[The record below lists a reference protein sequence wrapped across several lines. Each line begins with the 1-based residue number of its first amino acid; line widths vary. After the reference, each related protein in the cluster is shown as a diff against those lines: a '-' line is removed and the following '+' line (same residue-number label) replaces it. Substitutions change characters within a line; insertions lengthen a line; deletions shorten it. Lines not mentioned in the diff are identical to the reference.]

1 MVVRAVSDA
10 SASASASVLVSASAF
25 GPVPEPGPA
34 VVPVSAPAPVPISGP
49 DMDPAYRLAMDPS
62 MSAIDPAAMLTPDLR
77 AGYADLR
84 RLPFFDGVPNE
95 VLVGALQCR
104 ALVRRVIDRDHVL
117 ADPADAR
124 REAAPPVIYVAS
136 GQVAAGVFDGATLE
150 ERKAYGARWEAMT
163 AEEREA
169 ESLIKPPP
177 LARAAKKNVALF
189 AEGDVFNS
197 AAVMNVRGAPV
208 AFYTTA
214 PTVVVSMA
222 QRFIADVAV
231 AFPFFE
237 ARFRRA
243 IQLSR
248 RRLAGVTG
256 VKQEILDFFVRQGIS
271 VSGDTVRVRQLD
283 RCIDCKQCEQ
293 ACEERYGARR
303 LTLGGYQLGMLDF
316 VYTCRTCTDQRCVD
330 PCAYDSIK
338 YDPVRR
344 EVVINEATC
353 TGCTACAQSCPYGA
367 IDMVDVDTQS
377 PNVIGRFVQRLE
389 RKGALASGPGTGRVA
404 RPRRIANKCDHCA
417 AYGDQACVSACP
429 TGALIEISA
438 YELFHE
444 RSPQGAVAARTGFDQ
459 DVEADRAEVLPT
471 RPFVDGV
478 DVRSGGEAKVRRG
491 RVGPLL
497 LWGVGLLVWLAV
509 LAEILLRIYRPAWS
523 YQFYQLRHSAEYAGI
538 EVAGIL
544 DKVHFRAGDELAVQ
558 CGLVG
563 TGLMIIAAIYPMFRR
578 VRLFR
583 WLASNTMWFD
593 FHLMAGTV
601 GPMFVALHSAA
612 RLGTWVDIALWS
624 MVIVAVS
631 GFIGRYLYTHVPEL
645 SSGRE
650 LEELDHARA
659 FGWHRGQHPVAMAEI
674 DRELY
679 DHTLRA
685 GRVAA
690 HPSVLFALAWLLLE
704 DVRRPGRW
712 LGRRARLARLGVRG
726 RARRD
731 LVTRAGRML
740 LIQRSAVIA
749 PKAALLLHAWKK
761 VHVPFTI
768 LLAASAT
775 AHIWVSWGR
784 AW

>member
-1 MVVRAVSDA
+1 ML
-10 SASASASVLVSASAF
+10 LVPSR
-25 GPVPEPGPA
+25 
-34 VVPVSAPAPVPISGP
+34 P
-49 DMDPAYRLAMDPS
+49 DMDPAYRLAMEPS
-62 MSAIDPAAMLTPDLR
+62 MSAVDPAAMLPPDLR

-84 RLPFFDGVPNE
+84 RLPFFDGVPND

-104 ALVRRVIDRDHVL
+104 DLIRRVVERDVIL
-117 ADPADAR
+117 ADPMDAR
-124 REAAPPVIYVAS
+124 TGAAPPVIYVAS
-136 GQVAAGVFDGATLE
+136 GQIAAGVFEPHVLA
-150 ERKAYGARWEAMT
+150 ERKAYSVRWEAMS

-169 ESLIKPPP
+169 ESLIRPPP
-177 LARAAKKNVALF
+177 LARAARKNVAMF

-197 AAVMNVRGAPV
+197 MAVMNARGAPV

-214 PTVVVSMA
+214 PAVIVSMT

-248 RRLAGVTG
+248 RRLVNVTG

-271 VSGDTVRVRQLD
+271 VSGETVRVRQLD
-283 RCIDCKQCEQ
+283 RCIDCKQCEI

-316 VYTCRTCTDQRCVD
+316 VYTCRTCTDQRCID

-338 YDPVRR
+338 FDPVKR

-367 IDMVDVDTQS
+367 IDMVDVDEHS
-377 PNVIGRFVQRLE
+377 PSVITRFKARLDGRQ
-389 RKGALASGPGTGRVA
+389 ALAFGAGTGRVA

-417 AYGDQACVSACP
+417 SYGDQACISACP
-429 TGALIEISA
+429 TGALIELSA
-438 YELFHE
+438 YDLFHE
-444 RSPQGAVAARTGFDQ
+444 RSPHGAVAARTGHDQ
-459 DVEADRAEVLPT
+459 DVEVDRAEVLPT
-471 RPFVDGV
+471 EPFVAGV
-478 DVRSGGEAKVRRG
+478 DVRTGGEAKVRRG
-491 RVGPLL
+491 RWAPLL
-497 LWGVGLLVWLAV
+497 LWVLGLAAWLVV
-509 LAEILLRIYRPAWS
+509 LGEILLRIYQPTWS
-523 YQFYQLRHSAEYAGI
+523 YQFYQLRHSQEYAGLAVGLLI
-538 EVAGIL
+538 

-563 TGLMIIAAIYPMFRR
+563 TGFMIIAAIYPMFRR
-578 VRLFR
+578 VRMFR

-631 GFIGRYLYTHVPEL
+631 GFIGRYLYTQVPEL

-650 LEELDHARA
+650 LEELDHERA
-659 FGWHRGQHPVAMAEI
+659 FSQHRGHNPVAMAEI

-679 DHTLRA
+679 DHKLRA

-690 HPSVLFALAWLLLE
+690 HAGVLFTLAWLLLE
-704 DVRRPGRW
+704 DLRRPGRR
-712 LGRRARLARLGVRG
+712 LRRRGRLARLGMQG

-731 LVTRAGRML
+731 LVARTSRMM

-749 PKAALLLHAWKK
+749 PKAALLLHSWKK

-768 LLAASAT
+768 LLAGSAA